1 MRSSVRGRNQF
12 AWQVVLLAGVVAF
25 LVAFK
30 ELGIGPALAIFI
42 GASLGV
48 RLAFGKRRPR

>member
-1 MRSSVRGRNQF
+1 MRSSVRGRNQL
-12 AWQVVLLAGVVAF
+12 AWQVALLAGVVAF

-42 GASLGV
+42 GASLGL
-48 RLAFGKRRPR
+48 RLVKRRPR